1 MLTVCFRV
9 LLVLPVLRKAVVE
22 VVTRVPT
29 VTTPHHYTQVMP
41 GHGNED
47 KTSSMETME
56 RFHHSSNALGD
67 F

>member
-22 VVTRVPT
+22 VATMVPT
-29 VTTPHHYTQVMP
+29 VTTPHHYMQVMP
-41 GHGNED
+41 GQANED

-56 RFHHSSNALGD
+56 RFHHFSNGLGD